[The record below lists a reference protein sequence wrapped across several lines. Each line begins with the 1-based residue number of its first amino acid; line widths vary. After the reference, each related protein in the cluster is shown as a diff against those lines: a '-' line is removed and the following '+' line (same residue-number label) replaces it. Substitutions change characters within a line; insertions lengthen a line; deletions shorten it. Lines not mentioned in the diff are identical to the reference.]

1 MAVLRLK
8 VLDPAMGSGHFLVAA
23 PDYPT
28 GEIDRLLGYG
38 GELAHWLPEAAP
50 YRSPLQARIERIREA
65 LRRQAAAGG
74 WELRPNNLADYAIIR
89 RLALKRRIY
98 GMDLNPLAVELA
110 KMSLWRHSFTVGAPL
125 YASPQYWIGAD
136 FVSAKFPDTPPFAA
150 GFRLITNAT
159 NERTLIA
166 TIVPWTGCGNSLPLL
181 VCDADDAA
189 DAFTDCAPLWAA
201 NFSSFAMDFVA
212 RRKLQGANM
221 NWYVLQQLPVIARAG
236 CDRRFGDKT
245 APSWRATTPCA
256 SATRPGICHPLRW
269 GRAMTRHRSAG
280 MRKSGGI
287 CAPAWT
293 PSTSSSTAS
302 AAMTPST

>member
-1 MAVLRLK
+1 
-8 VLDPAMGSGHFLVAA
+8 MGRRHFLVAA

-74 WELRPNNLADYAIIR
+74 WELRPDNLADYTIIR
-89 RLALKRRIY
+89 RLALKRCIY
-98 GMDLNPLAVELA
+98 GRDLNPLAVELA
-110 KMSLWRHSFTVGAPL
+110 KMSLWRHSFTAGAPL

-136 FVSAKFPDTPPFAA
+136 FVSAKFPDTPPFAV
-150 GFRLITNAT
+150 GFKLITNAT

-166 TIVPWTGCGNSLPLL
+166 TIVPWAGCGNSLPLL
-181 VCDADDAA
+181 VCDSDDAA
-189 DAFTDCAPLWAA
+189 EAFTDCAPLWAA

-212 RRKLQGANM
+212 KRKLQGANI
-221 NWYVLQQLPVIARAG
+221 NRYVLQQPVIARAG

-256 SATRPGICHPLRW
+256 SATPPTTYNPSPRR
-269 GRAMTRHRSAG
+269 RAMMANLSPG
-280 MRKSGGI
+280 MLRNAAT

-302 AAMTPST
+302 AAMTPPT